1 MSPYVWMLLGS
12 VIFAVMGTM
21 AHALAANCDWQLI
34 ALARA
39 GLALVFAA
47 LLARAAKA
55 QLVFW
60 RPPILWLRSIAGSF
74 SMVCTFFAF
83 TRLPV
88 SDVLTITNMFP
99 IWVALLSGPFLD
111 EPPSPDIWLS
121 IASGVVGVVLI
132 QQPHIA
138 AGNLAALVALVSSF
152 STALAMMGLHKLQD
166 IDARAIVVHFSFV
179 STLFSLAALLTFD
192 HGPLPPAHVN
202 GAILVVLLGVGAS
215 ATLGQICLTKAFA
228 AGTPAKVSVVGL
240 TQIVFGMAFDAL
252 LWQHS
257 FGWMKLVGIVLVVA
271 PTSWLLLR
279 R

>member
-12 VIFAVMGTM
+12 LIFAVMGTM
-21 AHALAANCDWQLI
+21 AHALAASCDWQLI

-55 QLVFW
+55 QLVFA

-74 SMVCTFFAF
+74 SMICTFFAF

-111 EPPSPDIWLS
+111 EPPAADIWLS

-138 AGNLAALVALVSSF
+138 AGNFAAVVALVSSF
-152 STALAMMGLHKLQD
+152 STAVAMMGLHKLQN

-179 STLFSLAALLTFD
+179 STLFSLAALVVFD
-192 HGPLPPAHVN
+192 HGALPLAHLS
-202 GAILVVLLGVGAS
+202 GAAVVVLLGVGAS

-228 AGTPAKVSVVGL
+228 AGSPAKVSVVGL